1 MNNLKYSFDAIKIR
15 DEIIEWLQNFK
26 ETSGLSKV
34 VIGISGGKDSSIVAA
49 LCARAFGKE
58 NVYGLLMPNGEQSD
72 IADSHKL
79 CDALGINYKIKNIGP
94 VYDAAI
100 AMLESDGNIISVEA
114 KINIAPR
121 LRMTTLYAWGQ
132 ANHCRVCGTG
142 NLSEITL
149 GYFTKY
155 GDGGVDFNPIANLTS
170 IEVVAIGDTLEELP
184 YELVHKA
191 AADGLSGKSDE
202 ERLGLKYEDV
212 HKYIRN
218 LGLEDKDIIE
228 KIQKMERLSMNK
240 RKPIPKFSFP
250 MH

>member
-121 LRMTTLYAWGQ
+121 LRMTTLYATI
-132 ANHCRVCGTG
+132 ASHKFPVP
-142 NLSEITL
+142 IT
-149 GYFTKY
+149 
-155 GDGGVDFNPIANLTS
+155 
-170 IEVVAIGDTLEELP
+170 
-184 YELVHKA
+184 
-191 AADGLSGKSDE
+191 
-202 ERLGLKYEDV
+202 R
-212 HKYIRN
+212 
-218 LGLEDKDIIE
+218 
-228 KIQKMERLSMNK
+228 
-240 RKPIPKFSFP
+240 
-250 MH
+250 